1 MSENIREIPLNSAEE
16 VRDIAEDIAEM
27 KAEEESEPVVL
38 EEVKPAIKP
47 KAKGCPK
54 GALNK
59 GPSKPRAKK
68 IRIQQAPVEEESQAY
83 EPSSPKRNLKLPT
96 DPSSS
101 DVAAAMLK
109 LLQDQSYSRQ
119 SRKQRLY
126 SSWFQQNLGHK
137 EMQKKLD
144 KSDHKYN
151 EKLAKIRRAN
161 VERHAGYENTLKLR
175 QNIQRFQRNATYD
188 MELQRLRGATA
199 HKRVEELKNI
209 LAK

>member
-1 MSENIREIPLNSAEE
+1 MPEDIQEIPLDIAEE
-16 VRDIAEDIAEM
+16 VQDIVEDIAET
-27 KAEEESEPVVL
+27 KVEEEPVIL
-38 EEVKPAIKP
+38 EEVKQVIKA
-47 KAKGCPK
+47 KAKGRPK

-68 IRIQQAPVEEESQAY
+68 TQIQEAPVEEAY

-126 SSWFQQNLGHK
+126 NSWFQ
-137 EMQKKLD
+137 
-144 KSDHKYN
+144 
-151 EKLAKIRRAN
+151 
-161 VERHAGYENTLKLR
+161 
-175 QNIQRFQRNATYD
+175 
-188 MELQRLRGATA
+188 
-199 HKRVEELKNI
+199 
-209 LAK
+209 

>member
-1 MSENIREIPLNSAEE
+1 MADIQEIPLDIAEE
-16 VRDIAEDIAEM
+16 VQEIVENLTET
-27 KAEEESEPVVL
+27 KTEEEPVIL
-38 EEVKPAIKP
+38 EEVKPVIKA
-47 KAKGCPK
+47 KAKGRPK

-68 IRIQQAPVEEESQAY
+68 TQIQEAPVEEAY

-126 SSWFQQNLGHK
+126 NSWFQ
-137 EMQKKLD
+137 
-144 KSDHKYN
+144 
-151 EKLAKIRRAN
+151 
-161 VERHAGYENTLKLR
+161 
-175 QNIQRFQRNATYD
+175 
-188 MELQRLRGATA
+188 
-199 HKRVEELKNI
+199 
-209 LAK
+209 